1 MRRFSLSLLRHISS
15 STALALTGTCR
26 FHRRLCFTASRPQYR
41 SIVPAHSCQQTRTES
56 TAASQHIQD
65 LSGPEQRLLN
75 KLYDGLI
82 GGQRASLAECITL
95 VETQHPRK
103 KELAQVLLQRVLA
116 YRREQ
121 ESRNGGKPVAFRV
134 GLSGPPGA
142 GKSSFI
148 EVVGK
153 MLTGRG
159 HKVAVLAVDPSSCTT
174 GGSLMGDKTRMTE
187 LSRDM
192 NAFIRPSPTSGTLG
206 GVTRTTNEAIVLCE
220 GAGYDIVLVETVG
233 VGQSEFAVADM
244 VDMFVLL
251 IPPAGGDELQ
261 GIKRGIIERAE
272 LVVVTKSD
280 GDLVVPARRIQAE
293 YTSALKLLRRQSKS
307 WNPKVVRASS
317 QTFEGIPE
325 VWAKMEAYR
334 EAALASGELQ
344 GRRRAQQRVW
354 MWSLIQESVLCH
366 FQNHPGVREALPHLE
381 ERVTKGAISPGLAAD
396 LLLRAFSSSSS
407 SQ

>member
-121 ESRNGGKPVAFRV
+121 ENRNGGKPVAFRV